1 MPFRFRMSGDHTLD
15 TRVRVTRDGDY
26 RFRVRFHHGRIPDL
40 FTDEPPPL
48 GGGQGPGS
56 QELLA
61 AAIGS
66 CLCSSLLF
74 CMQKARLEPR
84 DLAADV
90 VVSTAR
96 NAQGRLRIERVDVE
110 LVPTVTGEV
119 REKMARCLELFQSFC
134 IVAES
139 VQQGFPVHVSW
150 APREIAATP
159 AIDE

>member
-1 MPFRFRMSGDHTLD
+1 MSQDHTLD
-15 TRVRVTRDGDY
+15 TRVSVTRDSDY
-26 RFRVRFHHGRIPDL
+26 RFRVRFHHGRVPDL

-48 GGGQGPGS
+48 GAGEGPAS

-61 AAIGS
+61 AAIGT

-96 NAQGRLRIERVDVE
+96 NEQGRLRVERVDVE
-110 LVPTVTGEV
+110 LIPTVTAEM
-119 REKMARCLELFQSFC
+119 REKMGRCVELFESFC
-134 IVAES
+134 LVAES
-139 VQQGFPVHVSW
+139 VQRGFPVHVDL
-150 APREIAATP
+150 APREIAP
-159 AIDE
+159 SSAIEE